1 MASVLRTHEVTN
13 QPPPLVGYDVFG
25 ADAALREA
33 VEREGAG
40 WALDELHDLGR
51 RAGSESAQE
60 WGRQAEA
67 NRPELRTHDR
77 HGNRIDVVAYPPA
90 YPQLM
95 SQAVRD
101 GLPHAPCAADR
112 PAAPPIAR
120 PKGR

>member
-77 HGNRIDVVAYPPA
+77 YGNRIDVVRAA
-90 YPQLM
+90 EHTSAIQSLM
-95 SQAVRD
+95 RLQYAV
-101 GLPHAPCAADR
+101 LCFKNKTT
-112 PAAPPIAR
+112 IQSL
-120 PKGR
+120 